1 MNDKN
6 PIVFVVDDDESV
18 RKSLE
23 RLIRSVGLAVETFPS
38 ARSFLERDQYDGPSC
53 LVLDVRMPGISG
65 LDLQAELAQA
75 KCNIPII
82 FITGHGDIPMSVQ
95 ALKKGASDFLT
106 KPFNDQELLD
116 AIHQAIEKDKQAK
129 QRQAGLKVIQKRIDS
144 LTPREREVFFH
155 VVKGMLNKQVAF
167 ELGTS
172 EKTIKVHRARV
183 MEKMKAD
190 SLADLVRMS
199 EKMKNMKENKT
210 G

>member
-1 MNDKN
+1 MLSGLQQN
-6 PIVFVVDDDESV
+6 
-18 RKSLE
+18 LLYG
-23 RLIRSVGLAVETFPS
+23 RLIMV
-38 ARSFLERDQYDGPSC
+38 
-53 LVLDVRMPGISG
+53 
-65 LDLQAELAQA
+65 
-75 KCNIPII
+75 PII